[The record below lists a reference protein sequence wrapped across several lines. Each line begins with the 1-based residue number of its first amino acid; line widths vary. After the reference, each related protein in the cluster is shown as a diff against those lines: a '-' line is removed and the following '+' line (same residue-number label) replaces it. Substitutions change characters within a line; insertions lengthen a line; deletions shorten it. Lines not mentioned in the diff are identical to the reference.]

1 MATISSSLKSKP
13 DSQLSPARFGTR
25 TPAKRLERK
34 EKLGERRQEKRPL
47 AEDSPLCSDKGRRGS
62 DWKCCGFA
70 CFLRDM
76 LVGTS
81 ADQE

>member
-1 MATISSSLKSKP
+1 MANNKLKSKVQAGLSTLSRQVW
-13 DSQLSPARFGTR
+13 DSVPGKTA
-25 TPAKRLERK
+25 RK
-34 EKLGERRQEKRPL
+34 EGEVGERRQEKRPL